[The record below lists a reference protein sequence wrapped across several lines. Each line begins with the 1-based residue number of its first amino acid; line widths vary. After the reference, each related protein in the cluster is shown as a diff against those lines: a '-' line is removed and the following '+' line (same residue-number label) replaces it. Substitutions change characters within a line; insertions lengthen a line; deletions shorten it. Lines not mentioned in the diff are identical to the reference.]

1 MAFFTT
7 RIRHSRLTL
16 SPFSSEQMADIGEDV
31 IGSIVGRISEAK
43 DANDNPAKPL
53 SAKYAKWK
61 SSHGAYTPW
70 SQHGQFAEVGYT
82 SKGNLNSGHN
92 PVRDW
97 TLRGKTL
104 SSVRVKVASEDRCTI
119 GPTDEESAMIISVQD
134 ARSHQWGVSP
144 TDESALVAA
153 TRRQL
158 ETNMGIRE
166 EPASEVA

>member
-1 MAFFTT
+1 MSFFTT

-53 SAKYAKWK
+53 SERYAKYK
-61 SSHGAYTPW
+61 SGSTNKNPGRA
-70 SQHGQFAEVGYT
+70 
-82 SKGNLNSGHN
+82 

-104 SSVRVKVASEDRCTI
+104 SSIRVKVASEDRCTI
-119 GPTDEESAMIISVQD
+119 GPTDEQSAMIISVQD

-144 TDESALVAA
+144 ADESALVAA